1 MKRKSNETDCYDQL
15 KNTSPYDIEQPL
27 PDVIVLDPKERP
39 TKKQKLSSNS
49 ETTSSSVS
57 KEETTIEEYS
67 TDIQKIEAIGRIS
80 WMEYELSRSGVC
92 IPFLRYNSNKKIDSV
107 QLDFD
112 QDNEELKIR
121 HDHSECPEFWMETRI
136 SLQDLKI
143 LLNEN
148 GFYLGSKK

>member
-67 TDIQKIEAIGRIS
+67 TDIQKI
-80 WMEYELSRSGVC
+80 
-92 IPFLRYNSNKKIDSV
+92 
-107 QLDFD
+107 
-112 QDNEELKIR
+112 
-121 HDHSECPEFWMETRI
+121 
-136 SLQDLKI
+136 
-143 LLNEN
+143 
-148 GFYLGSKK
+148 